1 RTTSRVAA
9 SSSSSSPAQIT
20 SPSSCA
26 RLYKDPSPAA
36 AGWLRGMGRP
46 RGKAKRP
53 TTSQATKNQDAADAG
68 SGDEEAVIPAYK
80 RRGGR
85 PQRRLKDKA
94 NDADEEEDDGA
105 MLEPAEDSDGAKP
118 AVPVPGKGSA
128 ENRGSKRRRR
138 QPKRVFEP
146 ATERDEHPA
155 KQSGFRHHGSRRKS
169 TPRRA
174 AEAGVEC
181 K

>member
-1 RTTSRVAA
+1 MGK
-9 SSSSSSPAQIT
+9 P
-20 SPSSCA
+20 
-26 RLYKDPSPAA
+26 
-36 AGWLRGMGRP
+36 RG
-46 RGKAKRP
+46 GKAKRP
-53 TTSQATKNQDAADAG
+53 TSNATKNQDAADAGTG

-85 PQRRLKDKA
+85 PQRHLKDKA
-94 NDADEEEDDGA
+94 DDDTDEEEGGA
-105 MLEPAEDSDGAKP
+105 KVEEPAEDSDGAKP
-118 AVPVPGKGSA
+118 AKGPA
-128 ENRGSKRRRR
+128 ENGGSKRRRR

-146 ATERDEHPA
+146 ATERDERA
-155 KQSGFRHHGSRRKS
+155 VKQSGFRHHGSRRKS